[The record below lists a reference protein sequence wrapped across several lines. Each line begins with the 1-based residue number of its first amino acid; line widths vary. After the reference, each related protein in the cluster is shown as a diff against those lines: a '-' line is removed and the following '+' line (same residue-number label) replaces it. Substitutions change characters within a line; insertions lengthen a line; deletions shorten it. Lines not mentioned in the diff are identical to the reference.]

1 MRTEAAEAVRA
12 FLDGHPT
19 EDTTG
24 KYNTESLLEA
34 FFRAIAT
41 KYKWDRVGEGE
52 AMLDLLLMAESG
64 GKKLAWGKMA
74 VIGTQ
79 DVSTGLDT
87 VYYAVGVLRSD
98 VSLDGMWVSIL
109 DNSNGSIAI
118 SVWKPTSSADCTP
131 IPCTMGKTVSW
142 FAIGK

>member
-1 MRTEAAEAVRA
+1 MRTEAARA
-12 FLDGHPT
+12 IRDFCKGHPS
-19 EDTTG
+19 EDG
-24 KYNTESLLEA
+24 GEKFYSESLPET

-64 GKKLAWGKMA
+64 GKKLAWGKVA

-79 DVSTGLDT
+79 DVSTGLES